1 MRLYIAGPL
10 FTPYHRAFHSEN
22 VRRLRE
28 AGHKCFVP
36 QEQEHNKQREA
47 IRQAGGAPSEGFDV
61 RLAEAVFEVDM
72 IGVRGANAVVA
83 LLDDPDVSSGTSC
96 EMGIFYELAL
106 HNPAK
111 KGILGILTDERP
123 RLRDAGGVGESINF
137 FTLGCVLKRGAI
149 YPSVEG
155 VIEHLARWQ
164 EELERE
170 GVLREGSEDDALSQ
184 YFR

>member
-10 FTPYHRAFHSEN
+10 FTPYHQAFHEEN

-28 AGHKCFVP
+28 AGHLCFVP

-47 IRQAGGAPSEGFDV
+47 IQAGGDAPAEGFDT
-61 RLAEAVFEVDM
+61 RLAQAVFEVDM
-72 IGVRGANAVVA
+72 IGVRNANALVA
-83 LLDDPDVSSGTSC
+83 LLDDPDVSSGTAC

-106 HNPAK
+106 HDPSK
-111 KGILGILTDERP
+111 KAILGILTDDRP
-123 RLRDAGGVGESINF
+123 RRRDTSGVGESINF
-137 FTLGCVLKRGAI
+137 FTLGSVLKKGAV
-149 YPSVEG
+149 YPSIDG

-164 EELERE
+164 AELESE
-170 GVLREGSEDDALSQ
+170 GHLQPGPDDDELAT